1 MEHNHCHT
9 EAIEI
14 DTASVMEEDLYDL
27 ADLFKIFGDS
37 TRLGILFA
45 LLDGEKKVCD
55 IAKELDM
62 TLSAISHQLRTLK
75 QSRLI
80 KARREGKNV
89 FYSLDDDHVSGILR
103 AGMAHFYTHIEVLL

>member
-1 MEHNHCHT
+1 MEHICCH
-9 EAIEI
+9 EAEI
-14 DTASVMEEDLYDL
+14 VVDPDSLMEEDLYDL

-37 TRLGILFA
+37 TRLGIIFA
-45 LLDGEKKVCD
+45 LLNGEKKVCD

-103 AGMAHFYTHIEVLL
+103 AGMAHILHTH

>member
-1 MEHNHCHT
+1 MPHDHDHPCD
-9 EAIEI
+9 AVFSPA
-14 DTASVMEEDLYDL
+14 DLDAEDLYDL

-45 LLDGEKKVCD
+45 LLEGEKKVCD
-55 IAKELDM
+55 IAKELEM

-75 QSRLI
+75 QSRLV
-80 KARREGKNV
+80 KSRREGKNV

-103 AGMAHFYTHIEVLL
+103 AGMAHILHTH